1 MSHDV
6 EMEIQKILNNLNYT
20 KISIVMNLLGWK
32 WRNEGVPD
40 EFAIRKEVRRI
51 MEYAWDYAQKESR
64 NGEWVYTSSG
74 GIIVWCCRNDKT
86 NTPLF
91 QVSFAIDTAC
101 NLE

>member
-20 KISIVMNLLGWK
+20 KIRIVMNLLGWV
-32 WRNEGVPD
+32 WRDKGVPD
-40 EFAIRKEVRRI
+40 ETMLRNELRRLLI
-51 MEYAWDYAQKESR
+51 SAWDYAQKESR
-64 NGEWVYTSSG
+64 NGEWVYVSTG
-74 GIIVWCCRNDKT
+74 GFVVWCCRKDET